1 MGLLDDLQ
9 KKHDVSAPVVS
20 VPQAQAEVTAVPEP
34 QQPVNQQEPELVDVS
49 MHTHARLCHVNICMW
64 EGRKKD
70 KRATQNYAH
79 QVDADARKIGVDK
92 YPYHIPL
99 PSTPL

>member
-9 KKHDVSAPVVS
+9 KKHDVSAVSAPVNS

-34 QQPVNQQEPELVDVS
+34 TRPTNQQEPKLVDVS

-70 KRATQNYAH
+70 KRDTHNYAH
-79 QVDADARKIGVDK
+79 QEHAAARKIGVDK
-92 YPYHIPL
+92 
-99 PSTPL
+99 